1 MENSN
6 IKTDN
11 FENRQRN
18 LFSKKSRLSKEGKE
32 ILDALKHIKGEME
45 QNKQN
50 FDLAEDNR
58 LIDSYIYEIIALNK
72 KYEYFLDQAK
82 KNGIVAEGFEKTS

>member
-1 MENSN
+1 MENSY
-6 IKTDN
+6 IKTDG
-11 FENRQRN
+11 FESRPKN
-18 LFSKKSRLSKEGKE
+18 LFSKKSSLSKEGRE

-50 FDLAEDNR
+50 FDLAEDSR